1 MLNLC
6 HKGLGAGER
15 RQACADPLDVDYLI
29 AWYDLPSKVVSAGIL
44 ELKLAGKL
52 THLYGNRV
60 SRQLNYLM
68 DLVDTSSAIASNQP
82 TIQSG

>member
-15 RQACADPLDVDYLI
+15 KKTGMDPIDVDYLI
-29 AWYDLPSKVVSAGIL
+29 AWCDLPTVVVWAGIL
-44 ELKLAGKL
+44 ELKLAGQL

-60 SRQLNYLM
+60 SRQFNYLT
-68 DLVDTSSAIASNQP
+68 DLVNTSSAIASNQP
-82 TIQSG
+82 TIRSG